1 MNCKTKINKYLEDEI
16 TTIKKLDVNKINEFI
31 NILIDCLENNRRVF
45 IFGNGGSGSTASH
58 MTSDFNKVLFKKTD
72 KTFNFICLNDNAAL
86 FSAIANDE
94 GYQEVFR
101 YQLKQRLTKND
112 VVIALSGSGNS
123 KNIINAVE
131 YAKEI
136 GATVVGFTGYDGGKL
151 KKLSDISL
159 DANINNMQI
168 SEDIH
173 LYFEHM
179 IINIFYQIYEVKEY
193 VNE

>member
-58 MTSDFNKVLFKKTD
+58 MTSDFNKALFKKTD

-159 DANINNMQI
+159 DVNINNMQI